1 MISRKKWLLG
11 REQFRRWEWTLISC
25 FLQFKSL
32 LLFLSPAKM
41 LISKPPV
48 EECIF
53 FVACFLVFS
62 ACSAPP
68 WGVLGH
74 LLRRDA
80 DLLSEPQPK
89 GRATMAA
96 WRCLFCSVNPAVGLV
111 GATTQRVQWGIY
123 LEWMMS
129 EDSQVAWPGAKIQPP
144 TVLPFLPFH
153 HPHGSPIE
161 TDSLSTSANALT
173 QTNNSRVE

>member
-1 MISRKKWLLG
+1 MISRKKRLLG

-32 LLFLSPAKM
+32 LLFLSPRASQTV
-41 LISKPPV
+41 SKPN
-48 EECIF
+48 
-53 FVACFLVFS
+53 VAEYSLSPGPWGSPHVLLRPEGS
-62 ACSAPP
+62 WAIYSEGMLTSYRNHSRKAGPP
-68 WGVLGH
+68 WCCVFF
-74 LLRRDA
+74 
-80 DLLSEPQPK
+80 P
-89 GRATMAA
+89 
-96 WRCLFCSVNPAVGLV
+96 VNPAVGLV
-111 GATTQRVQWGIY
+111 RATTQRVQWGIY

-129 EDSQVAWPGAKIQPP
+129 EDSQVAWPGAKIQPL

-161 TDSLSTSANALT
+161 PDSLSTSANALT